1 MTAPSRDSGSR
12 DGPLTEYLLVL
23 VSTVLAN
30 NFVLVRYLGLCP
42 FMGVSGKLEGAI
54 GMSVATMFVLTVSS
68 VSSYLLST
76 YLLRPFGLEYLST
89 LGFILVIATVV
100 QLTEM
105 VMRKSSP
112 LLYRVLGIFLPLI
125 TTNCAVL
132 GVALLNVRQQHDL
145 LQSALYG
152 FGAATGFGLVLVAF
166 AAMRERLAHADV
178 PRHFRGA
185 PIALITAGLMALAF
199 MGFTGLANL

>member
-1 MTAPSRDSGSR
+1 MSG
-12 DGPLTEYLLVL
+12 YLLIL

-30 NFVLVRYLGLCP
+30 NFVLVRFLGLCP
-42 FMGVSGKLEGAI
+42 LMGVSNKLEGAI
-54 GMSVATMFVLTVSS
+54 GMSVATLFVLTLSS
-68 VSSYLLST
+68 ATSYLLST
-76 YLLRPFGLEYLST
+76 YLLKPLGLEYLST

-112 LLYRVLGIFLPLI
+112 LLYRILGIFLPLI

-132 GVALLNVRQQHDL
+132 GVALLNLQEQHNL

-152 FGAATGFGLVLVAF
+152 FGAATGFGLVLVMF
-166 AAMRERLAHADV
+166 AAMRERIAHADV
-178 PRHFRGA
+178 PVHFKGA
-185 PIALITAGLMALAF
+185 PIGLITAGLMALAF
-199 MGFTGLANL
+199 MGFTGLARL

>member
-1 MTAPSRDSGSR
+1 MSA
-12 DGPLTEYLLVL
+12 YLLIL

-30 NFVLVRYLGLCP
+30 NFVLVRFLGLCP
-42 FMGVSGKLEGAI
+42 FMGVSNKIEGAI
-54 GMSVATMFVLTVSS
+54 GMSVATLFVLTISS
-68 VSSYLLST
+68 VSGYLLSA
-76 YLLRPFGLEYLST
+76 YVLQPLGLEYLST
-89 LGFILVIATVV
+89 LSFILVIAAVV

-112 LLYRVLGIFLPLI
+112 LLYRILGIFLPLI

-132 GVALLNVRQQHDL
+132 GVALLNVQEQHNL

-152 FGAATGFGLVLVAF
+152 FGAAAGFGLVLVMF
-166 AAMRERLAHADV
+166 SAMRERIALADV

-185 PIALITAGLMALAF
+185 PIGLVTAGLMALAF
-199 MGFTGLANL
+199 MGFTGLARL